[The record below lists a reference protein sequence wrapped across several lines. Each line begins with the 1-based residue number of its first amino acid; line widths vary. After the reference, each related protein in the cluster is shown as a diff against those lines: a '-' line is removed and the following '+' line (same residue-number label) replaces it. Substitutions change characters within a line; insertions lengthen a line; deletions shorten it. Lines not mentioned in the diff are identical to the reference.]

1 MNKKLTCENR
11 CLIKDNEKEEEVE
24 YIWVVVANM
33 NFRAPL
39 LAAQTILGLI
49 PIVGLITSIFPRC
62 EHHGIVFK
70 TKNGNY
76 YSADFVEGGSEFK
89 NHYKNKEEAFQYIA
103 KKVSQKKVWIYYKG
117 KALEIIK
124 IGEIINLINK
134 VTPEKYHLLFQNCQ
148 SFVRYVMKEL
158 QVKIIDLGFNTGWTS
173 GHMAA
178 GIAMGGDR
186 SY

>member
-62 EHHGIVFK
+62 EHHGIVLK
-70 TKNGNY
+70 
-76 YSADFVEGGSEFK
+76 
-89 NHYKNKEEAFQYIA
+89 
-103 KKVSQKKVWIYYKG
+103 QKM
-117 KALEIIK
+117 EII
-124 IGEIINLINK
+124 IQLI
-134 VTPEKYHLLFQNCQ
+134 L
-148 SFVRYVMKEL
+148 
-158 QVKIIDLGFNTGWTS
+158 
-173 GHMAA
+173 
-178 GIAMGGDR
+178 
-186 SY
+186 

>member
-1 MNKKLTCENR
+1 M
-11 CLIKDNEKEEEVE
+11 V
-24 YIWVVVANM
+24 
-33 NFRAPL
+33 
-39 LAAQTILGLI
+39 
-49 PIVGLITSIFPRC
+49 
-62 EHHGIVFK
+62 
-70 TKNGNY
+70 
-76 YSADFVEGGSEFK
+76 GGSEFK

-103 KKVSQKKVWIYYKG
+103 KKVRQKKIWIYYKG

-124 IGEIINLINK
+124 IGEIINLVNK

-158 QVKIIDLGFNTGWTS
+158 QVKIIDLGFNTGWVS

-178 GIAMGGDR
+178 GISMGGDR